1 MHQAYDQNLQLQL
14 GKCSLV
20 TCSLYPADT
29 VLCEVF
35 QVPAME
41 MDVAVKIQAA
51 AIYLHYTVTNAAL
64 YN

>member
-1 MHQAYDQNLQLQL
+1 MTKTHSYKL
-14 GKCSLV
+14 GKCHLV

-41 MDVAVKIQAA
+41 TDVAVNTQAA
-51 AIYLHYTVTNAAL
+51 AIYLNYTFTNAAL